1 MNDQTSAIKTKI
13 AKLLRLQESNN
24 AGEAANAAAL
34 VEKLCREHGILPE
47 EITDNYDPN
56 EEIAVDFFYGAASRR
71 LDPATC
77 IVLNHVA
84 NHFNGSVVRKWV
96 DHTQGRRLHVFATKA
111 NQIQIELYTDYL
123 IDALKRIADREC
135 PKGDKPYRNNFKK
148 GFAIEIGNRLRA
160 MKAEQRKNG
169 IPENGV
175 PGLVICNRD
184 ENQMKLSDAAK
195 AKAYPSLAKATNWRL
210 GSHGQAAGTAAAG
223 SIGLNRQM
231 KSRPT
236 LALSGS

>member
-1 MNDQTSAIKTKI
+1 MNDQLTAIKTKI

-77 IVLNHVA
+77 IVLNYVA
-84 NHFNGSVVRKWV
+84 QHFNGNVVRKW
-96 DHTQGRRLHVFATKA
+96 TPQGRRLHVFATKA

-123 IDALKRIADREC
+123 IDALRRIADREC
-135 PKGDKPYRNNFKK
+135 PKGDRVYRNNFKK
-148 GFAIEIGNRLRA
+148 GFAIEIGSRLNA
-160 MKAEQRKNG
+160 MKNEQRKNG

-184 ENQMKLSDAAK
+184 EMQRKLTDAAQ
-195 AKAYPSLAKATNWRL
+195 AKVYPTLAKASDYRV
-210 GSHGQAAGTAAAG
+210 GSHGQSAGSAAAG
-223 SIGLNRQM
+223 SVGLNRQI
-231 KSRPT
+231 KTRPT
-236 LALSGS
+236 LALTGS